1 MEYPSPILIL
11 LTLVTVFSFGALVG
25 WLISNLSELT
35 ARTKMKVM
43 VAVVISLG
51 WISATVSGILL
62 TSYSVSPLLHAL
74 MGAIVGYFFTE
85 DGINFNV
92 GK

>member
-11 LTLVTVFSFGALVG
+11 LTLVTVFSLGALVG